1 MKKITITVALLSL
14 LLQFFIPINTYALSS
29 DFINNTEIVSNK
41 DSYELEIP
49 DNIADTEIILESE
62 SKNIYKLENVVELTN
77 SEGDTFVAD
86 GIVESEITSEEIDGI
101 SGVTSYQVDLSDL
114 ENVSEKDSF
123 INTLSSFFV
132 TKVYA
137 DSDNVSTNSTWD
149 KSISVKLN
157 MTVNWKKY
165 DSGHINI
172 TNVSGGYSRS
182 DSTVSITGSSVFVIQ
197 GMTSDEQSRTFNPG
211 TRNSW
216 SYATGFSKVG
226 NTGWPTRKYA
236 EYTVYL
242 KRGSSTWQVE
252 LGNYLG

>member
-1 MKKITITVALLSL
+1 MKKITITVALLQL

-49 DNIADTEIILESE
+49 ENIADTEIILESE
-62 SKNIYKLENVVELTN
+62 SKKIYKLENMVELTN

-157 MTVNWKKY
+157 MTVNW
-165 DSGHINI
+165 
-172 TNVSGGYSRS
+172 
-182 DSTVSITGSSVFVIQ
+182 
-197 GMTSDEQSRTFNPG
+197 
-211 TRNSW
+211 
-216 SYATGFSKVG
+216 
-226 NTGWPTRKYA
+226 
-236 EYTVYL
+236 
-242 KRGSSTWQVE
+242 
-252 LGNYLG
+252 